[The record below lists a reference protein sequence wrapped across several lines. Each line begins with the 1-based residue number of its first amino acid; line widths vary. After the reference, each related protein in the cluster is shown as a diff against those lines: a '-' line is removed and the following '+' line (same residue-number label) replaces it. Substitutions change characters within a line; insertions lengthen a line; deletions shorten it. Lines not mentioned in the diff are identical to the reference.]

1 MEVTVFSF
9 EAISVL
15 YIILEYSGRE
25 NIYSKQISIS
35 FEVKTENNT
44 IEGCRDD

>member
-9 EAISVL
+9 EAVNVL
-15 YIILEYSGRE
+15 YNKLECFGRE